1 MKSYGHL
8 WEKFISDDNV
18 KLAIHNYAKG
28 KRKRREVRAYL
39 ADEEAA
45 VEKLRD
51 IAEHYKNARHV
62 PKEIYDGI
70 TRKKRTIIVPKAHEQ
85 VVHHMIVN
93 VLSPIIMHGMYE
105 HSNGSIPGRGA
116 HRGKKAIEHWL
127 HHQTRNVKYC
137 LKMDIRKFFDSIPH
151 EILIAKLEK
160 IIRDERFM
168 ALLREIISVTDK
180 GLPLGFYTSQWLANW
195 YLQDLDHFIKEDL
208 GAPHYIRYMD
218 DMVIFGPNKKKL
230 HRMREEIDAYL
241 RRELGLELK
250 DNWQVFRYSYK
261 DEKGND
267 CGRDLDFM
275 GFRFFRDRTVL
286 RRHIMLKASRK
297 ARRIGIKKKH
307 KEKAYALRDP
317 PDAFLCRMDQTHQ
330 IARFLSSLDPA
341 FCKFKNTTEP
351 AVKLRQAAKGKG
363 GKRWIGSTRRARSA
377 RRNMTPRAPNSSILS
392 VVTSPRGR

>member
-28 KRKRREVRAYL
+28 KRKRREVKAYL

-45 VEKLRD
+45 VAKLKD

-62 PKEIYDGI
+62 PKQIYDGI

-116 HRGKKAIEHWL
+116 HRGKKSIERWL

-151 EILIAKLEK
+151 EILIAKLERV
-160 IIRDERFM
+160 IRDERFM
-168 ALLREIISVTDK
+168 ELLREIISVTEV

-208 GAPHYIRYMD
+208 DAPHYMRYMD
-218 DMVIFGPNKKKL
+218 DMVIFGPSKKKL

-261 DEKGND
+261 DGEGND
-267 CGRDLDFM
+267 RGRDLDFM

-297 ARRIGIKKKH
+297 ARRIARKKKPTLFEIRQMMSYVGWIKH
-307 KEKAYALRDP
+307 T
-317 PDAFLCRMDQTHQ
+317 MTHG
-330 IARFLSSLDPA
+330 FYL
-341 FCKFKNTTEP
+341 
-351 AVKLRQAAKGKG
+351 
-363 GKRWIGSTRRARSA
+363 RWIRPFVNLKTLRRRLSNYDKRQREKEARDGLDLRTEHGASGGIRHHELQA
-377 RRNMTPRAPNSSILS
+377 VQFCPS
-392 VVTSPRGR
+392 

>member
-8 WEKFISDDNV
+8 WEKFIDDGNIR
-18 KLAIHNYAKG
+18 LAIHNYAKG

-45 VEKLRD
+45 VENLRD
-51 IAEHYKNARHV
+51 IAEHYKNAHHV

-70 TRKKRTIIVPKAHEQ
+70 TRKKRTIIVPMAYEQ

-93 VLSPIIMHGMYE
+93 VLNPIIMRGMYE

-116 HRGKKAIEHWL
+116 HRGKKTIERWL
-127 HHQTRNVKYC
+127 HHQTRDVKYC

-151 EILIAKLEK
+151 EILLAKLER
-160 IIRDERFM
+160 IIQDERFM
-168 ALLREIISVTDK
+168 ALLQEIISVTDK

-195 YLQDLDHFIKEDL
+195 YLQDLDHFIKENL
-208 GAPHYIRYMD
+208 RAPHYMRYMD

-230 HRMREEIDAYL
+230 HKMREEIDIYL
-241 RRELGLELK
+241 RQELGLELK

-261 DEKGND
+261 DKDGND

-297 ARRIGIKKKH
+297 ARRISVKKKPTLF
-307 KEKAYALRDP
+307 EIRQ
-317 PDAFLCRMDQTHQ
+317 M
-330 IARFLSSLDPA
+330 LSYVGWIKHTRSHGFYL
-341 FCKFKNTTEP
+341 
-351 AVKLRQAAKGKG
+351 
-363 GKRWIGSTRRARSA
+363 RWIRPFVNLKTLRNRLSRHDKREREKEARDGVEISA
-377 RRNMTPRAPNSSILS
+377 KHGETGRGMHYGIQAVQLCSS
-392 VVTSPRGR
+392 

>member
-8 WEKFISDDNV
+8 WEKFIDDGNI

-45 VEKLRD
+45 VEKLRG

-168 ALLREIISVTDK
+168 ALLREIISVTDM

-208 GAPHYIRYMD
+208 GAPHYMRYMD

-241 RRELGLELK
+241 RGELGLELK

-275 GFRFFRDRTVL
+275 GFRFFRNRTVL

-297 ARRIGIKKKH
+297 ARRIGIKKKPTLF
-307 KEKAYALRDP
+307 EIRQ
-317 PDAFLCRMDQTHQ
+317 M
-330 IARFLSSLDPA
+330 LSYVGWIKHTRSHGFYL
-341 FCKFKNTTEP
+341 
-351 AVKLRQAAKGKG
+351 
-363 GKRWIGSTRRARSA
+363 RWIRPFVNLKTLRNRLSRHDKREREKEARDGMETSTKHGEA
-377 RRNMTPRAPNSSILS
+377 RRDMHDRIAALQLCPS
-392 VVTSPRGR
+392 